1 MSSGK
6 TAKARRAAMNA
17 DRIITQLDKMVQTG
31 QMTADE
37 AQSIRNAEGTPEFEE
52 ALLDVRLR
60 HAATRLDGA
69 VADGEMT
76 REEADGQLQRLRDGE
91 HPKGLRARLG
101 RHSKPNHT

>member
-1 MSSGK
+1 
-6 TAKARRAAMNA
+6 MNA
-17 DRIITQLDKMVQTG
+17 DRIIKPLDKMVQTG

-37 AQSIRNAEGTPEFEE
+37 AQSIRNAEGTPAFEE

-76 REEADGQLQRLRDGE
+76 RDEADEQLQRLREGE
-91 HPKGLRARLG
+91 HPKGLRARLS
-101 RHSKPNHT
+101 RHDKRDHS